1 LNLECGDDCVLKFL
15 WIGIGGFG
23 GAVLR
28 YAVSGWVQSASR
40 SVEFPYGTLAVN
52 MIGCLLIG
60 VLSQIIENRGVFSA
74 ELRWCLLVG
83 GLGAFTTF
91 STFGNETFNLFRDG
105 RSAFALAN
113 IGLQVMLGLS
123 MVWTGRIAA
132 GAIWR

>member
-1 LNLECGDDCVLKFL
+1 VLKFL
-15 WIGIGGFG
+15 WIGLGGFV

-52 MIGCLLIG
+52 MVGCLLIG
-60 VLSQIIENRGVFSA
+60 VFSQVMENRGVFSA

-113 IGLQVMLGLS
+113 IGVQVFLGLS
-123 MVWTGRIAA
+123 MVWAGRIAA

>member
-1 LNLECGDDCVLKFL
+1 MLKFL
-15 WIGIGGFG
+15 WIGLGGFV

-52 MIGCLLIG
+52 MVGCLLIG
-60 VLSQIIENRGVFSA
+60 VFSQVMENRGVFSA

-113 IGLQVMLGLS
+113 IGVQVFLGLS
-123 MVWTGRIAA
+123 MVWAGRIAA

>member
-1 LNLECGDDCVLKFL
+1 MLKFL
-15 WIGIGGFG
+15 WIGLGGFV

-52 MIGCLLIG
+52 MVGCLLIG
-60 VLSQIIENRGVFSA
+60 VFSQVMENRGVFSA

-113 IGLQVMLGLS
+113 IGVQVFLGLS
-123 MVWTGRIAA
+123 MVWAGRTAA
-132 GAIWR
+132 SAIWR

>member
-1 LNLECGDDCVLKFL
+1 VLKFL
-15 WIGIGGFG
+15 WIGLGGFV

-52 MIGCLLIG
+52 MVGCLLIG
-60 VLSQIIENRGVFSA
+60 VFSQVMENRGVFSA

-113 IGLQVMLGLS
+113 IGVQVFLGLS
-123 MVWTGRIAA
+123 MVWAGRTAA
-132 GAIWR
+132 SAIWR